1 MEKDGCIYDAYVKIL
16 NAELVPAMGCTDP
29 IVIAYCAAKAKQA
42 LGCMPETLDLY
53 VSGNLVKNAKCVV
66 VPGTGGLIGMRAAAA
81 AGLVGGDPSVAL
93 EVLSSLTPDMR
104 PSILEYMEKADIRI
118 LPTDGKEPL
127 EVIAEVRGGGH
138 SAKCRIAR
146 SYSNVVLLEK
156 DSAVLEEAELSDS
169 PGGGPDKSVLRAA
182 DIVEFARTVDL
193 SLVKDA
199 LKRQAEYNMNAA
211 KAGLEGD
218 WGGCVGK
225 TILKNRPDDLRTKAV
240 AAAAAGIDARMGG
253 CTVPIIIIA
262 GSGDQGLTASIPVI
276 TYAQELGKS
285 EEEMLR
291 ALIVAD
297 LIGIEGRFY
306 TGTMSA
312 YCGCLCAATGA
323 GAGIAFLEGMST
335 EEICRVII
343 NGLGMLPG
351 MICDG
356 AKPACAGKAAMGI
369 ESMLLAVDLV
379 REGAGFHGGDGI
391 LFADADETIR
401 AVGRV
406 AAEGMRRTDLVIQ
419 DIMLQ

>member
-1 MEKDGCIYDAYVKIL
+1 MEKDGRIYDAYVKIL

-29 IVIAYCAAKAKQA
+29 IVIAYCAAKAKQV
-42 LGCMPETLDLY
+42 LGCMPETLNLY

-66 VPGTGGLIGMRAAAA
+66 VPGTGGLSGMRAAAA

-93 EVLSSLTPDMR
+93 EVLSSLTPGMR
-104 PSILEYMEKADIRI
+104 PAILEYMEKADIRI

-127 EVIAEVRGGGH
+127 EVIAEVQGGGH

-156 DSAVLEEAELSDS
+156 DSVVLEEAELSDS
-169 PGGGPDKSVLRAA
+169 PGGGLDKSVLRAA

-193 SLVKDA
+193 SAVEDA
-199 LKRQAEYNMNAA
+199 LKKQVEYNMRAA
-211 KAGLEGD
+211 KAGLEGN

-225 TILKNRPDDLRTKAV
+225 TILRNRPDTVRTKAV

-276 TYAQELGKS
+276 TYAQEMGKS

>member
-1 MEKDGCIYDAYVKIL
+1 MQNDCTCDAYVKIL
-16 NAELVPAMGCTDP
+16 NGELMPAMGCTDP
-29 IVIAYCAAKAKQA
+29 IVIAYCAAKAKEV
-42 LGCMPETLDLY
+42 LGCMPDKLDLQ

-66 VPGTGGLIGMRAAAA
+66 VPNTGGLIGMRAAAA
-81 AGLVGGDPSVAL
+81 AGLVGGDPAVAL
-93 EVLSSLTPDMR
+93 EVLSAVSAEQKAEIR
-104 PSILEYMEKADIRI
+104 SYMEQAEINI
-118 LPTDGKEPL
+118 GATDGKETL
-127 EVIAEVRGGGH
+127 EVIATVYGGGH

-156 DSAVLEEAELSDS
+156 DEQVLFESPLSDS
-169 PGGGPDKSVLRAA
+169 PGGGPDKSVLRVT

-193 SLVKDA
+193 SLVEGA
-199 LKRQAEYNMNAA
+199 LKRQVKYNMNAA
-211 KAGLEGD
+211 KAGFEGD

-225 TILKNRPDDLRTKAV
+225 TILKNCPDSIRTKAV

-276 TYAQELGKS
+276 TYARETGKS

-297 LIGIEGRFY
+297 MVGIEGRFY

-312 YCGCLCAATGA
+312 YCGCLCAAMGA
-323 GAGIAFLEGMST
+323 GAGIAFLEGMSA
-335 EEICRVII
+335 EEICRVVV
-343 NGLGMLPG
+343 NGAGMLPG

-379 REGAGFHGGDGI
+379 QEGAGFHGGDGI
-391 LFADADETIR
+391 LFADADETLR

-406 AAEGMRRTDLVIQ
+406 AAEGMRQTDLVIQ

>member
-1 MEKDGCIYDAYVKIL
+1 MQNDCTCDAYIKIL
-16 NAELVPAMGCTDP
+16 NGELMPAMGCTDP
-29 IVIAYCAAKAKQA
+29 IVIAYCAAKAKEV
-42 LGCMPETLDLY
+42 LGCMPDKLDLQ

-66 VPGTGGLIGMRAAAA
+66 VPNTGGLIGMRAAAA
-81 AGLVGGDPSVAL
+81 AGLVGGDPAVAL
-93 EVLSSLTPDMR
+93 EVLSAVSAEQKAEIR
-104 PSILEYMEKADIRI
+104 SYMEQAEINIRA
-118 LPTDGKEPL
+118 TDGKETL
-127 EVIAEVRGGGH
+127 EVIATVYGGGH

-156 DSAVLEEAELSDS
+156 DEQVLFESPLSDS
-169 PGGGPDKSVLRAA
+169 PGGGPDKSVLRVT

-193 SLVKDA
+193 SLVEGA
-199 LKRQAEYNMNAA
+199 LKRQVEYNMNAA
-211 KAGLEGD
+211 KAGFEGD

-225 TILKNRPDDLRTKAV
+225 TILKNCLDSIRTKAV

-276 TYAQELGKS
+276 TYARETGKS

-297 LIGIEGRFY
+297 LVGIEGRFY

-312 YCGCLCAATGA
+312 YCGCLCAAMGA
-323 GAGIAFLEGMST
+323 GAGIAFLEGMSA
-335 EEICRVII
+335 EEICRVVV
-343 NGLGMLPG
+343 NGAGMLPG

-391 LFADADETIR
+391 LFADADETLR

-406 AAEGMRRTDLVIQ
+406 AAEGMRQTDLVIQ

>member
-1 MEKDGCIYDAYVKIL
+1 MQKYDCTYDAYVKIL

-29 IVIAYCAAKAKQA
+29 IVIAYCAAKAKEA
-42 LGCMPETLDLY
+42 LGCMPEKLDLY

-93 EVLSSLTPDMR
+93 EVLSSLTPAMR
-104 PSILEYMEKADIRI
+104 PAILEYMETAEISI
-118 LPTDGKEPL
+118 LPTDGKESL
-127 EVIAEVRGGGH
+127 EVIAEVQGGGH
-138 SAKCRIAR
+138 RAKCRIAR

-156 DSAVLEEAELSDS
+156 DGTVLEEAELSDS
-169 PGGGPDKSVLRAA
+169 PGGGLDKSVLRVA
-182 DIVEFARTVDL
+182 DIVEFARIVDL
-193 SLVKDA
+193 SSVEEV
-199 LKRQAEYNMNAA
+199 LKRQVEYNMTAA
-211 KAGLEGD
+211 KAGFEGD
-218 WGGCVGK
+218 WGECVGK
-225 TILKNRPDDLRTKAV
+225 TILKSRPDGVRTKAV

-276 TYAQELGKS
+276 TYAKELGKS

-297 LIGIEGRFY
+297 LVGIEERFY

-312 YCGCLCAATGA
+312 YCGCLCAASGA

-335 EEICRVII
+335 EEICRVVI

-391 LFADADETIR
+391 LFSDADETIR

-406 AAEGMRRTDLVIQ
+406 AGEGMRQTDLVIQ

>member
-42 LGCMPETLDLY
+42 LGCMPEKLDLY

-93 EVLSSLTPDMR
+93 EVLSSLTPGMR
-104 PSILEYMEKADIRI
+104 PAILEYMEKADIRI

-127 EVIAEVRGGGH
+127 EVIAVVWGGGH

-156 DSAVLEEAELSDS
+156 DGVVLEEAELSDS

-193 SLVKDA
+193 SAVEDA
-199 LKRQAEYNMNAA
+199 LKRQVEYNRKAA

-225 TILKNRPDDLRTKAV
+225 TILKNRPDNIRTKAV

-276 TYAQELGKS
+276 TYAQEMGKS

-391 LFADADETIR
+391 LFADADETLR

-406 AAEGMRRTDLVIQ
+406 AAEGMRQTDLVIQ

>member
-1 MEKDGCIYDAYVKIL
+1 MKRYDEIYNAYVKIL
-16 NAELVPAMGCTDP
+16 NTELVAAMGCTDP
-29 IVIAYCAAKAKQA
+29 IVIAYCAAKAKEA
-42 LGCMPETLDLY
+42 LGCMPEKLDLY

-81 AGLVGGDPSVAL
+81 AGLIGGDPSVAL

-104 PSILEYMEKADIRI
+104 PAILAYMEQAPIRI

-127 EVIAEVRGGGH
+127 EVIADVQGGGH
-138 SAKCRIAR
+138 RARCRIAR

-156 DSAVLEEAELSDS
+156 DGAVLEEAELSDS
-169 PGGGPDKSVLRAA
+169 PGGGADKSVLRVA

-193 SLVKDA
+193 SEVEEV
-199 LKRQAEYNMNAA
+199 LKRQVEYNMNAS

-225 TILKNRPDDLRTKAV
+225 TLLKTRPDTIRTRAV

-276 TYAQELGKS
+276 TYAKELGRS
-285 EEEMLR
+285 EDEMLR
-291 ALIVAD
+291 ALIIAD
-297 LIGIEGRFY
+297 LVGIEGRYY

-312 YCGCLCAATGA
+312 YCGCLCAATGV
-323 GAGIAFLEGMST
+323 GAGIAFLEGMRT
-335 EEICRVII
+335 DQICRVVI

-379 REGAGFHGGDGI
+379 KENAGFHGGDGI
-391 LFADADETIR
+391 LFSDADETIR

-406 AAEGMRRTDLVIQ
+406 AAEGMRQTDLVIQ

>member
-1 MEKDGCIYDAYVKIL
+1 M
-16 NAELVPAMGCTDP
+16 
-29 IVIAYCAAKAKQA
+29 
-42 LGCMPETLDLY
+42 
-53 VSGNLVKNAKCVV
+53 
-66 VPGTGGLIGMRAAAA
+66 
-81 AGLVGGDPSVAL
+81 
-93 EVLSSLTPDMR
+93 
-104 PSILEYMEKADIRI
+104 
-118 LPTDGKEPL
+118 
-127 EVIAEVRGGGH
+127 
-138 SAKCRIAR
+138 
-146 SYSNVVLLEK
+146 
-156 DSAVLEEAELSDS
+156 
-169 PGGGPDKSVLRAA
+169 
-182 DIVEFARTVDL
+182 EFARTVDL
-193 SLVKDA
+193 SAVEDA
-199 LKRQAEYNMNAA
+199 LKRQVEYNRKAA

-225 TILKNRPDDLRTKAV
+225 TILKNRPDNIRTKAV

-276 TYAQELGKS
+276 TYAQEMGKS

-343 NGLGMLPG
+343 NGAGMLPG

-369 ESMLLAVDLV
+369 ESMLLAVDLM

-391 LFADADETIR
+391 LFADADETLR

-406 AAEGMRRTDLVIQ
+406 AAEGMRQTDLVIQ

>member
-1 MEKDGCIYDAYVKIL
+1 MDRCTYDAYVKIL

-29 IVIAYCAAKAKQA
+29 IVIAYCCAKAKEA
-42 LGCMPETLDLY
+42 LGCMPERLDLY

-66 VPGTGGLIGMRAAAA
+66 VPGTGGLIEMRAAAA

-93 EVLSSLTPDMR
+93 EVLSSLTPAMR
-104 PSILEYMEKADIRI
+104 PAILEYMETAEISI
-118 LPTDGKEPL
+118 LPTDGKESL
-127 EVIAEVRGGGH
+127 EVIAEVQGGGH
-138 SAKCRIAR
+138 RAKCRIAR

-156 DSAVLEEAELSDS
+156 DGQVLEEAELSDS
-169 PGGGPDKSVLRAA
+169 PGGGLDKSVLRVS
-182 DIVEFARTVDL
+182 DIVEFARIADL
-193 SLVKDA
+193 SPVEEV
-199 LKRQAEYNMNAA
+199 LKRQVECNMNAA
-211 KAGLEGD
+211 KAGFEGD

-225 TILKNRPDDLRTKAV
+225 TILKNRPDSVRTKAV

-276 TYAQELGKS
+276 TYAKELGKS

-297 LIGIEGRFY
+297 LVGIEERFY

-312 YCGCLCAATGA
+312 YCGCLCAASGA

-335 EEICRVII
+335 EEICRVVI

-379 REGAGFHGGDGI
+379 REGVGFHGGDGI
-391 LFADADETIR
+391 LFSDADETIR

-406 AAEGMRRTDLVIQ
+406 AGEGMRQTDLVIQ

>member
-29 IVIAYCAAKAKQA
+29 IVIAYCAAKAKRA
-42 LGCMPETLDLY
+42 LGCMPEKLDLY

-104 PSILEYMEKADIRI
+104 PAILEYMEKADIRI

-127 EVIAEVRGGGH
+127 EVIAEAQGGGH

-156 DSAVLEEAELSDS
+156 DGVVLEEAELSDS

-193 SLVKDA
+193 SAVEDA
-199 LKRQAEYNMNAA
+199 LKRQVEYNRNAA

-225 TILKNRPDDLRTKAV
+225 TILKNRPDNIRTKAV

-276 TYAQELGKS
+276 TYAQEMGKS

>member
-1 MEKDGCIYDAYVKIL
+1 MQKNDCTYDSYVKIL

-29 IVIAYCAAKAKQA
+29 IVIAYCAAKAKEV
-42 LGCMPETLDLY
+42 LGCMPDRVDLQ

-66 VPGTGGLIGMRAAAA
+66 VPNTDGLIGMRAAAA
-81 AGLVGGDPSVAL
+81 AGLVGGDPAVAL
-93 EVLSSLTPDMR
+93 EVLSSVSEEQQAEIR
-104 PSILEYMEKADIRI
+104 SYMETAEIRI
-118 LPTDGKEPL
+118 GATDGKEML
-127 EVIAEVRGGGH
+127 EVIATVYGGGH
-138 SAKCRIAR
+138 SARCRIAR

-156 DSAVLEEAELSDS
+156 DGQVLFEAPLSDS
-169 PGGGPDKSVLRAA
+169 PGGGTDKSALNVR
-182 DIVEFARTVDL
+182 DIVEFARIVDL
-193 SLVKDA
+193 SVVDDP
-199 LKRQAEYNMNAA
+199 LKQQVEYNMNAA
-211 KAGLEGD
+211 KAGFEGD

-225 TILKNRPDDLRTKAV
+225 TILKSRPGNVHTKAV

-276 TYAQELGKS
+276 TYAREMGKS

-297 LIGIEGRFY
+297 LVGIEGRFY

-323 GAGIAFLEGMST
+323 GAGIAFLEGMT
-335 EEICRVII
+335 AEEICRVVI
-343 NGLGMLPG
+343 NGAGMLPG

-391 LFADADETIR
+391 LSADADETLR

-406 AAEGMRRTDLVIQ
+406 ASEGMRQTDLVIQ

>member
-42 LGCMPETLDLY
+42 LGCMPEKLDLY

-93 EVLSSLTPDMR
+93 EVLSSLTPGMR
-104 PSILEYMEKADIRI
+104 PAILEYMEKADIRI

-127 EVIAEVRGGGH
+127 EVIAVVWGGGH

-156 DSAVLEEAELSDS
+156 DGVVLEEAELSDS

-193 SLVKDA
+193 SAVEDA
-199 LKRQAEYNMNAA
+199 LKRQVEYNMNAA
-211 KAGLEGD
+211 KAGFEGD

-225 TILKNRPDDLRTKAV
+225 TILKNRPDNIRTKAV

-253 CTVPIIIIA
+253 CTVPIMIIA

-276 TYAQELGKS
+276 TYARELGKS

-297 LIGIEGRFY
+297 LVGIEGRFY

-343 NGLGMLPG
+343 NGAGMLPG

-379 REGAGFHGGDGI
+379 REGTGFHGGDGI
-391 LFADADETIR
+391 LFADADETLR

-406 AAEGMRRTDLVIQ
+406 AAEGMRQTDLVIQ

>member
-104 PSILEYMEKADIRI
+104 PAILEYMEKADIRI

-127 EVIAEVRGGGH
+127 EVIAEAQGGGH

-156 DSAVLEEAELSDS
+156 DGVVLEEAELSDS
-169 PGGGPDKSVLRAA
+169 PGGGSDKSVLRAA

-193 SLVKDA
+193 SRVEDA
-199 LKRQAEYNMNAA
+199 LKRQVEYNMNAA

-225 TILKNRPDDLRTKAV
+225 TILKNRPDNIRTKAV

-276 TYAQELGKS
+276 TYAQEMGKS

-391 LFADADETIR
+391 LFADADETLR

>member
-1 MEKDGCIYDAYVKIL
+1 MRKYDSTYDAYVKIL
-16 NAELVPAMGCTDP
+16 NSELVPAMGCTDP
-29 IVIAYCAAKAKQA
+29 IVIAYCAAKAKEA
-42 LGCMPETLDLY
+42 LGCMPEKLDLY
-53 VSGNLVKNAKCVV
+53 VSGDLVKNAKCVV

-93 EVLSSLTPDMR
+93 EVLSSLTPALR
-104 PSILEYMEKADIRI
+104 PAILEYMEKAEINI

-127 EVIAEVRGGGH
+127 EVIADVRGGGH
-138 SAKCRIAR
+138 RARCRIAR

-156 DSAVLEEAELSDS
+156 DGEILAEAELSDS
-169 PGGGPDKSVLRAA
+169 PGGGPDKSVLRVA
-182 DIVEFARTVDL
+182 DIVEFARIADL
-193 SLVKDA
+193 SDVEGV
-199 LKRQAEYNMNAA
+199 LKRQVEYNMAAA
-211 KAGLEGD
+211 KAGLEGE
-218 WGGCVGK
+218 WGGCVGR
-225 TILKNRPDDLRTKAV
+225 TILKNRPDGVRTRAV

-276 TYAQELGKS
+276 TYAKELGRS
-285 EEEMLR
+285 EEDMLR

-297 LIGIEGRFY
+297 LTGIEERFY

-312 YCGCLCAATGA
+312 YCGCLCAASGA
-323 GAGIAFLEGMST
+323 GAGIAFLEGMTT
-335 EEICRVII
+335 EEICRVVV

-379 REGAGFHGGDGI
+379 REGAGFQGGDGI
-391 LFADADETIR
+391 LFSDADETIR

-406 AAEGMRRTDLVIQ
+406 AAEGMRQTDLVIQ

>member
-42 LGCMPETLDLY
+42 LGCMPEKLDLY

-66 VPGTGGLIGMRAAAA
+66 VPGTGGLIGMKAAAA

-104 PSILEYMEKADIRI
+104 PAILEYMEKADIRI

-127 EVIAEVRGGGH
+127 EVIAVVWGGGH

-156 DSAVLEEAELSDS
+156 DGVVLEEAELSDS

-193 SLVKDA
+193 SRVEDA
-199 LKRQAEYNMNAA
+199 LKRQVEYNRNAA

-225 TILKNRPDDLRTKAV
+225 TILKNRPDNIRTKAV

-276 TYAQELGKS
+276 TYAREMGKS

-351 MICDG
+351 MICDLSL
-356 AKPACAGKAAMGI
+356 I
-369 ESMLLAVDLV
+369 
-379 REGAGFHGGDGI
+379 HI
-391 LFADADETIR
+391 
-401 AVGRV
+401 
-406 AAEGMRRTDLVIQ
+406 
-419 DIMLQ
+419 

>member
-1 MEKDGCIYDAYVKIL
+1 MQKYDCTYDAYVKIL

-29 IVIAYCAAKAKQA
+29 IVIAYCAAKAKEA
-42 LGCMPETLDLY
+42 LGCMPEKLDLY

-93 EVLSSLTPDMR
+93 EVLSSLTPAMR
-104 PSILEYMEKADIRI
+104 PAILEYMETAQINM
-118 LPTDGKEPL
+118 LATDGKESL
-127 EVIAEVRGGGH
+127 EVIAEVWGGSH
-138 SAKCRIAR
+138 RAKCRIAR

-156 DSAVLEEAELSDS
+156 DGQVLEEAELSDS
-169 PGGGPDKSVLRAA
+169 PGGGLDKSVLRVA
-182 DIVEFARTVDL
+182 DIVEFARIADL
-193 SLVKDA
+193 SSVEEV
-199 LKRQAEYNMNAA
+199 LKRQVEYNMAAA
-211 KAGLEGD
+211 KAGCEGD

-225 TILKNRPDDLRTKAV
+225 TILKSRPDSVRTKAV

-276 TYAQELGKS
+276 TYAKELGKS

-297 LIGIEGRFY
+297 LVGIEERFY

-312 YCGCLCAATGA
+312 YCGCLCAASGA

-335 EEICRVII
+335 EEICRVVI

-391 LFADADETIR
+391 LFPDADETIR

-406 AAEGMRRTDLVIQ
+406 AGEGMRQTDLVIQ